1 MEIKPTDTIGRLGLP
16 ITEVYNQAGTKIYE
30 AHDDLPC
37 EFWSELLLETIEQY
51 VPLQPGDVEPIAAI
65 LREAWTTWGN
75 LDDENRI
82 YHPEKFQQFV
92 NNFRQQETE
101 DQHLIIQEIVALLG
115 KSVNRYGEKMRAM
128 KELLD
133 EKWDELILFQGRGKP
148 NLTTLQKGKDY
159 LSTALAAYCESKGV
173 HLDQTAG
180 KLAFD
185 DIFEAALKEEHMAV
199 FKQI

>member
-1 MEIKPTDTIGRLGLP
+1 MEIKSTNTIGRLGLP
-16 ITEVYNQAGTKIYE
+16 ITEVYNQSGTKIYE

-37 EFWSELLLETIEQY
+37 EFWSEFLLETIEQY
-51 VPLQPGDVEPIAAI
+51 IPLQPGDVEPIASI

-75 LDDENRI
+75 IDDENRI

-92 NNFRQQETE
+92 LNFRQQETE

-133 EKWDELILFQGRGKP
+133 EKWDEIILFQGRGKP

-180 KLAFD
+180 RQAFEA
-185 DIFEAALKEEHMAV
+185 ILEAALEEEHMAV

>member
-37 EFWSELLLETIEQY
+37 EFWSELLLETIEEY
-51 VPLQPGDVEPIAAI
+51 IPLQPGDVEPIAAI
-65 LREAWTTWGN
+65 LREAWTIWGN

-92 NNFRQQETE
+92 YNFRQQETE

-115 KSVNRYGEKMRAM
+115 KGVNRYGEKMRAM

-180 KLAFD
+180 RLAFEA
-185 DIFEAALKEEHMAV
+185 IFEAALEEEHMAV

>member
-30 AHDDLPC
+30 AHDDIPC
-37 EFWSELLLETIEQY
+37 EFWSQQLLETIEQY
-51 VPLQPGDVEPIAAI
+51 IPLEPGDVEPIATI

-75 LDDENRI
+75 LDDESRI

-92 NNFRQQETE
+92 HNFRQQETE

-115 KSVNRYGEKMRAM
+115 KGVNRYGEKMRAM

-133 EKWDELILFQGRGKP
+133 EKWDELILYQGRGKP
-148 NLTTLQKGKDY
+148 NLTTLKKGKDY
-159 LSTALAAYCESKGV
+159 LRTALAAYCESKEI

-180 KLAFD
+180 RLAFEA
-185 DIFEAALKEEHMAV
+185 IFKAALEEEHMAV

>member
-1 MEIKPTDTIGRLGLP
+1 MEIKLTDTIGKLGLP
-16 ITEVYNQAGTKIYE
+16 ISEVYNQAGTKIYE

-37 EFWSELLLETIEQY
+37 EFWSQPLLETIEQY
-51 VPLQPGDVEPIAAI
+51 IPLQPGDIEPIATI
-65 LREAWTTWGN
+65 LRKAWTTWGN

-92 NNFRQQETE
+92 HNFRQQEPE
-101 DQHLIIQEIVALLG
+101 DQYLIIQEIVALLG
-115 KSVNRYGEKMRAM
+115 KGVNRYGEKMRAM

-148 NLTTLQKGKDY
+148 NLTTLQNGKEY

-180 KLAFD
+180 RLAFEA
-185 DIFEAALKEEHMAV
+185 ILEAALEEEHMAV

>member
-1 MEIKPTDTIGRLGLP
+1 MEIKSTNTIGRLGLP
-16 ITEVYNQAGTKIYE
+16 ITEVYNQAGIKIYE

-51 VPLQPGDVEPIAAI
+51 IPLQPGDVEPIASI

>member
-37 EFWSELLLETIEQY
+37 EFWSEFLLETIEEY
-51 VPLQPGDVEPIAAI
+51 IPLQPGDVEPIAAI

-82 YHPEKFQQFV
+82 YQPEKFQQFV

-115 KSVNRYGEKMRAM
+115 KGVNRYGEKMRAM

-180 KLAFD
+180 RLAFEA
-185 DIFEAALKEEHMAV
+185 IFEAALEEEHMAV

>member
-1 MEIKPTDTIGRLGLP
+1 MKIKTTETIGRLGLP

-37 EFWSELLLETIEQY
+37 EFWSQPLLETIEQY
-51 VPLQPGDVEPIAAI
+51 IPLQPGDIEPMAAI
-65 LREAWTTWGN
+65 LRNAWTLWGN

-92 NNFRQQETE
+92 QHFRQQEIE
-101 DQHLIIQEIVALLG
+101 DQYLIIQEVVALLG
-115 KSVNRYGEKMRAM
+115 KGVNRYGEKMRAM
-128 KELLD
+128 KDLLD

-148 NLTTLQKGKDY
+148 NLNTLQKGKEY
-159 LSTALAAYCESKGV
+159 LSTALATYCESNGIN
-173 HLDQTAG
+173 LNETAG
-180 KLAFD
+180 KKAYEAIL
-185 DIFEAALKEEHMAV
+185 EAALEEEHMAV

>member
-51 VPLQPGDVEPIAAI
+51 IHLQPGDVEPIAAI

-92 NNFRQQETE
+92 HNFRQQETE

-115 KSVNRYGEKMRAM
+115 KGVNRYGEKMRAM

-148 NLTTLQKGKDY
+148 NLTTLQNGKDY

-180 KLAFD
+180 QLAFEA
-185 DIFEAALKEEHMAV
+185 IFEAALEEEHMAV

>member
-51 VPLQPGDVEPIAAI
+51 IPLQPGDVEPIAAI

-92 NNFRQQETE
+92 YNFRQQETE

-115 KSVNRYGEKMRAM
+115 KGVNRYGEKMRAM

-180 KLAFD
+180 RLAFEA
-185 DIFEAALKEEHMAV
+185 IFEAALEEEHMAV